1 MAMLGL
7 RGKSL
12 LALLLA
18 CLIALVPAALIG
30 WQVVDSIRTHFGEAF
45 ARNTTLLQREK
56 IFAPLSREL
65 ALSLR
70 LADSEVTRQWLR
82 DERDVAKR
90 QLFFREAEGYRRDFR
105 DHSYFLISNR
115 THAYY
120 FNDGKS
126 PHTESARYLLRAD
139 KADDSWYFNTLRDT
153 ATFNINVNH
162 DSQLKVTKAWINVI
176 VHENGQKVGLAG
188 TGLELTTFLDD
199 FVRSREAG
207 ITPMILNRQG
217 AIQAHPDPR
226 LIALNSVSG
235 KGALHGGLQQQL
247 GDDRERQALRLAMR
261 QAESRPG
268 EVAMLRA
275 TLGGKPQ
282 LLALSF
288 IPELGWHVVTAVDL
302 NAARVF
308 DGPWL
313 TPALIALAVLL
324 AALLLGFAWAVEK
337 LVLRPISQLRKSA
350 QAMAAGQYEVA
361 LPAER
366 DDEIGELSA
375 AFGVMAHK
383 VRSHTSELEYRVRE
397 RTRAL
402 EEANREMA
410 AAHKKIGDS
419 IDYASLI
426 QRAML
431 PDRQLVQALGQRHAV
446 LWRPRDVVG
455 GDFYVYRAGEHTLLF
470 GVVDCAGHGVPGAL
484 MTMLAHA
491 AIDQAIVDAGMD
503 DPAGILTRCDRI
515 LRGMLREERGGHVL
529 ATNMDAGF
537 ACVDLQARTVTFAGA
552 KIALYYSD
560 GDDVGELPGARRAI
574 GDKRIGE
581 YQNAQLPLQAGRSFY
596 MTTDGFLDQAG
607 GELGYGFGSS
617 RFADMIRRHA
627 RLPLDEQGQAFS
639 ATLAEYQGQHAQ
651 RDDITMLCFRFD

>member
-18 CLIALVPAALIG
+18 CVMALVPAALIG

-82 DERDVAKR
+82 DETDIAKR
-90 QLFFREAEGYRRDFR
+90 ELFFREAEGYRRDFR

-120 FNDGKS
+120 FNDGRS
-126 PHTESARYLLRAD
+126 PHTQSARYLLRAD
-139 KADDSWYFNTLRDT
+139 KADDGWYFATMHNTRD
-153 ATFNINVNH
+153 FNINV
-162 DSQLKVTKAWINVI
+162 DYDYVLRTIKVWINAI
-176 VHENGQKVGLAG
+176 VYENGQKVGLAG
-188 TGLELTTFLDD
+188 TGLDLSTFLND

-207 ITPMILNRQG
+207 ITPMILNRLG

-235 KGALHGGLQQQL
+235 KVALHGGLQQQL
-247 GDDRERQALRLAMR
+247 ADDQERQALRQAMR

-268 EVAMLRA
+268 EVAMLWA

-308 DGPWL
+308 NGTWL
-313 TPALIALAVLL
+313 APALIALAVLL
-324 AALLLGFAWAVEK
+324 AALLLGFAWVVEK

-383 VRSHTSELEYRVRE
+383 VRSHTGELEQRVRE

-410 AAHKKIGDS
+410 AAHKKIDDS

-426 QRAML
+426 QRAIL
-431 PDRQLVQALGQRHAV
+431 PDRQLVQALGERHAV
-446 LWRPRDVVG
+446 LWQPRDVVG
-455 GDFYVYRAGEHTLLF
+455 GDFYVYRAGGHALLF

-491 AIDQAIVDAGMD
+491 AIEQAIVDVGMD
-503 DPAGILTRCDRI
+503 DPAGILIRCDRI
-515 LRGMLREERGGHVL
+515 LRGMLHEEQGSNAL

-607 GELGYGFGSS
+607 GELGFGFGSS

-639 ATLAEYQGQHAQ
+639 ATLAEYQGGHAQ